1 MQRGEPNQVLKSDLQ
16 NGSYRGKDW
25 KNYRFCERIY
35 KPRECSA
42 YDMGRYVINARKKNS
57 LDKLKLHQEGS

>member
-16 NGSYRGKDW
+16 NGSYRSKDW
-25 KNYRFCERIY
+25 KKYRFCERIY

-42 YDMGRYVINARKKNS
+42 YGQVCHECKK
-57 LDKLKLHQEGS
+57 KKFIG